1 MLTLEEEIDALILE
15 MESILSTMRYVKTGD
30 EVRAEDTNKFIAYT
44 RKAVELI
51 KKIYELYKV
60 KTGRTLPLVESY
72 ISLADMR
79 AGFLK
84 EVKSLSLIHPD
95 DHNLIIDI
103 LKPVELALME
113 IEKNL

>member
-1 MLTLEEEIDALILE
+1 
-15 MESILSTMRYVKTGD
+15 MRYVKTGD

-44 RKAVELI
+44 RKAVELV

-60 KTGRTLPLVESY
+60 KTGNTLPLVESY
-72 ISLADMR
+72 ISMADMR

-84 EVKSLSLIHPD
+84 EEVKSLSVIHPD
-95 DHNLIIDI
+95 DHNLIIDT
-103 LKPVELALME
+103 LKPIELALIE

>member
-1 MLTLEEEIDALILE
+1 

-44 RKAVELI
+44 RKSVELI
-51 KKIYELYKV
+51 KKIYELYKT
-60 KTGRTLPLVESY
+60 KTGNTLPLVESY

-79 AGFLK
+79 AGFLE
-84 EVKSLSLIHPD
+84 EVKSLSIIHPD

-103 LKPVELALME
+103 LKPIELALME